1 MVAEIAPVR
10 LAWVI
15 VDAHNDLLAE
25 LVHRD
30 GEERPFARY
39 WRPELDAGGVGLQV
53 CAIYTADDADDA
65 LRFGLAQA
73 AAYHRLLAESPDVA
87 PVLFADD
94 LERDGLQ
101 VMLSVEGAEV
111 FAGDLQL
118 AHAYWGLGARMFS
131 LTWNHR
137 NVFADGLGVED
148 DRGLSALGHELV
160 DILAGLGAMLDLSH
174 ASPRTFDDVLAPAPD
189 AAVLVSHACCRA
201 VHDTPRNLSDEQLR
215 AIAARGGVI
224 GMMALPLTVDPAAP
238 TIERLVD
245 HVDHAVQV
253 AGIDHVGLGGD
264 FIRQLARAKGL
275 TEMRGGLFPPGMAP
289 DAAIEEL
296 EGPAGYPALV
306 AALERRGYTGDR
318 LDAILCENWLRV
330 FRAALP
336 RASERA
342 PLAS

>member
-1 MVAEIAPVR
+1 
-10 LAWVI
+10 VI

-30 GEERPFARY
+30 GEELPFARY

-53 CAIYTADDADDA
+53 CAVYTADDADDA

-73 AAYHRLLAESPDVA
+73 AAYHRLLAESPDVV
-87 PVLFADD
+87 PVRTAED
-94 LERDGLQ
+94 LDRHGLK
-101 VMLSVEGAEV
+101 VMLSVEGAEL
-111 FAGDLQL
+111 FAADPQL

-137 NVFADGLGVED
+137 NPFADGLGVD
-148 DRGLSALGHELV
+148 DDEGLSALGRGLV

-174 ASPRTFDDVLAPAPD
+174 ASPRTFDDVLAAAPE
-189 AAVLVSHACCRA
+189 ALVIASHACCRA
-201 VHDTPRNLSDEQLR
+201 VHDTPRNLSDEQLGE
-215 AIAARGGVI
+215 IAARGGVV
-224 GMMALPLTVDPAAP
+224 GMMALPLTVDPERP

-253 AGIDHVGLGGD
+253 MGIEHVGLGGD
-264 FIRQLARAKGL
+264 FIRQLARAKEM
-275 TEMRGGLFPPGMAP
+275 TEIRGGLFPPGMEP
-289 DAAIEEL
+289 DAAIEGL

-306 AALERRGYTGDR
+306 SALERRGYEGDR
-318 LDAILCENWLRV
+318 LDAILRENWLRV

-336 RASERA
+336 ASEVA